1 MRLATGFLC
10 ALSATSLAAPFPDPV
25 MQTAAALRDSVR
37 SGNGSARIARDLADR
52 VGPRLAGSEGS
63 RAARVWALATMREL
77 GFEKVHEERLL
88 EPRWLRGAESAE
100 IVSPVHQTLAVAA
113 LGGSAS
119 TPRRGISGT
128 VVAVRDVEALA
139 ALVARDPKAVR
150 GRVVFFTRK
159 MERARDGAGYGKT
172 VPIRFRGPSEARRA
186 GAAAALIRS
195 VGTSS
200 TRLPHTGATALEP
213 LREPFPAA
221 ALSVPD
227 AELLERLS
235 AAGPVTVRLTLG
247 CRTEPDVEGAN
258 VVGELRGSERPDE
271 IVVLGAHLDAWDLG
285 TGAIDDAAGVGVVC
299 DALRAIG
306 TLPKHPRRTVRVVLF
321 ANEENGGR
329 GATAYLEAHRAE
341 LERHV
346 AALEI
351 DFGTDRVYRISSLAG
366 AGAEEEIAGIRALL
380 SPLGVSESADATD
393 GGADTGLLRP
403 FGVPLIELDQDATRY
418 FDFHHSADDTFDK
431 IDAENLAQV
440 TAAAAV
446 VAYVTADSPATLGR
460 IPEDRRKPPER

>member
-1 MRLATGFLC
+1 MRLVTGAVC
-10 ALSATSLAAPFPDPV
+10 ALSAAAFAVPISDPLR
-25 MQTAAALRDSVR
+25 QIAAALRDSVR
-37 SGNGSARIARDLADR
+37 QEDGAARIARDLSDR
-52 VGPRLAGSEGS
+52 VGPRLAGSGGS
-63 RAARVWALATMREL
+63 RAARTWALATMREL
-77 GFEKVHEERLL
+77 GFENVHEEKLL
-88 EPRWLRGAESAE
+88 EPRWVRGVESAE
-100 IVSPVHQTLAVAA
+100 VESPVRQTLAVTA
-113 LGGSAS
+113 LGGSGS
-119 TPRRGISGT
+119 TPSRGIAG
-128 VVAVRDVEALA
+128 VVVPVRDVEALA
-139 ALVARDPKAVR
+139 ALVARDPRAVR
-150 GRVVFFTRK
+150 DRVVFFTGK
-159 MERARDGAGYGKT
+159 MERTRDGAGYGRA
-172 VPIRFRGPSEARRA
+172 VSIRVRGPSEARRA

-195 VGTSS
+195 VSTSS
-200 TRLPHTGATALEP
+200 SRLPHTGATAVDAGA
-213 LREPFPAA
+213 PFPAA

-235 AAGPVTVRLTLG
+235 AAGPVTLRLTLG

-306 TLPKHPRRTVRVVLF
+306 GLPKRPRRTVRVVLF

-329 GATAYLEAHRAE
+329 GAKAYVEAHRSE
-341 LERHV
+341 MERHV

-351 DFGTDRVYRISSLAG
+351 DLGTDRVYRISSLAG
-366 AGAEEEIAGIRALL
+366 AGAEDEIAGMRALL
-380 SPLGVSESADATD
+380 APLGVSESADATE

-431 IDAENLAQV
+431 VDAENLAQV
-440 TAAAAV
+440 SAATAV
-446 VAYVTADSPATLGR
+446 VAYVAADSPATLGR
-460 IPEDRRKPPER
+460 IPDEKRKVRER